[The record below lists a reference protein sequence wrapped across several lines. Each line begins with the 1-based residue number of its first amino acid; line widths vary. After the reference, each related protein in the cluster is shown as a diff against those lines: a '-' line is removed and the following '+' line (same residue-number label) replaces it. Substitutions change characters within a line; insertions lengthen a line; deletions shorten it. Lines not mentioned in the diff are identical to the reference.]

1 MIFPDNLVLQITERF
16 IMEKRHYLGID
27 VSKGY
32 ADFTILNQEKKIVEE
47 NFQLDDTFEGHQE
60 LFNLL
65 KKHFAK
71 HSKLTLYCA
80 VESTG
85 GYENNWYNSLHK
97 YQLTMNL
104 FVARLN
110 PLGVHHSSKAAL
122 NRITTDKES
131 AKNVAE
137 YLISYPEKVDYQR
150 EPFLAT
156 AKRVWTFITLLK
168 KQKTQLFN
176 ELESILYIANP
187 EIIPY
192 CSDGLR
198 IWTLKLLEKYPT
210 AKHIARAKVESIS
223 KIPYISKSRAN
234 DLIDNAKKSVA
245 SGSDE
250 TSKEIIISLVKQIS
264 SLKMNIN
271 KHLKILESNIDLPN
285 EIEILKSFDGIGTY
299 SAVGLMLE
307 IGSIERFSSSK
318 KIASFFGVHPAYR
331 ESGDGR
337 TTVRMSKK
345 GRKQPRHILFNV
357 TRYGIAHNDFIK
369 YFYAKHLKKG
379 MAKRAAMGAI
389 MYKILRIIYGMLKN
403 RKPFDAQ
410 IDRNNRMKIRM
421 VEQSSDI
428 TMKRRLQAHDNMA
441 PISKRQAKKRKE
453 KELLPK

>member
-1 MIFPDNLVLQITERF
+1 MK
-16 IMEKRHYLGID
+16 KRHYLGID

-32 ADFTILNQEKKIVEE
+32 ADFTILNKEKEIVEE
-47 NFQLDDTFEGHQE
+47 NFQLDDTFEGHQR
-60 LFNLL
+60 LFNFL
-65 KKHFAK
+65 KTHFER
-71 HSKLTLYCA
+71 HPKLTLYCA

-97 YQLTMNL
+97 YQSTLNL

-137 YLISYPEKVDYQR
+137 YLVSYSEKVDYQR

-156 AKRVWTFITLLK
+156 AKRVWTFISLLK
-168 KQKTQLFN
+168 KQKTQLYN

-198 IWTLKLLEKYPT
+198 VWTLKLLEKYPT
-210 AKHIARAKVESIS
+210 AKHIARARVESIS
-223 KIPYISKSRAN
+223 KIPYVSKARAN
-234 DLIDNAKKSVA
+234 DLVENAKNSIA
-245 SGSDE
+245 SGADE
-250 TSKEIIISLVKQIS
+250 TTKEIIVSLVKQIS
-264 SLKMNIN
+264 SLKMNID
-271 KHLKILESNIDLPN
+271 KHMKILESNINFPN
-285 EIEILKSFDGIGTY
+285 EIDILKSFDGIGTY

-318 KIASFFGVHPAYR
+318 KLASFFGIHPAYK

-337 TTVRMSKK
+337 SAVRMSKK

-357 TRYGIAHNDFIK
+357 TRYGIAHNEFIK
-369 YFYAKHLKKG
+369 NIYAKHLKKG

-389 MYKILRIIYGMLKN
+389 MHKILRIIYGMLKN
-403 RKPFDAQ
+403 RKSFDAQ
-410 IDRNNRMKIRM
+410 IDRNNRLKVRVIK
-421 VEQSSDI
+421 QSSEI
-428 TMKRRLQAHDNMA
+428 TIKRRLQPHDSMT

-453 KELLPK
+453 KEPLPK

>member
-1 MIFPDNLVLQITERF
+1 
-16 IMEKRHYLGID
+16 MEKQHYLGID

-32 ADFTILNQEKKIVEE
+32 ADFTILNKEKTIVEE
-47 NFQLDDTFEGHQE
+47 NFQLDDTFEGHQK
-60 LFNLL
+60 LYNFL
-65 KKHFAK
+65 KTYFARN
-71 HSKLTLYCA
+71 SRLTLYCA

-97 YQLTMNL
+97 YQSAMNL

-131 AKNVAE
+131 ARNVAE

-156 AKRVWTFITLLK
+156 AKRVWTFVSLLK
-168 KQKTQLFN
+168 KQKTQLYN

-198 IWTLKLLEKYPT
+198 VWTLKLLEKYPT

-223 KIPYISKSRAN
+223 KIPYVSKARAK
-234 DLIDNAKKSVA
+234 DLVENAKNSVA
-245 SGSDE
+245 SGADE
-250 TSKEIIISLVKQIS
+250 TTKEIIISLVKQIS
-264 SLKMNIN
+264 SLKMNID
-271 KHLKILESNIDLPN
+271 KHLKVLESSIDLPN

-318 KIASFFGVHPAYR
+318 KLASFFGIHPAYR

-337 TTVRMSKK
+337 SAVRMSKK

-357 TRYGIAHNDFIK
+357 TRYGIAHNEFIK
-369 YFYAKHLKKG
+369 LIYAKHLKKG

-389 MYKILRIIYGMLKN
+389 MHKILRIIYGMLKS

-410 IDRNNRMKIRM
+410 IDRKNRLKIR
-421 VEQSSDI
+421 VIKQSSEI
-428 TMKRRLQAHDNMA
+428 SINRRLQSHDSMA